1 MDGGVV
7 RLGVLLDG
15 VAALGLD
22 RDLALVLLLSYGA
35 TWSTTSPVPADC
47 AGKLVSIYK
56 PWSRGEQTFV
66 SLLGLLA
73 RHCWRS
79 LLEGKSRLG
88 GMNSARNQAIKQ
100 MTSSLT

>member
-22 RDLALVLLLSYGA
+22 RDLALVLRLSYGA